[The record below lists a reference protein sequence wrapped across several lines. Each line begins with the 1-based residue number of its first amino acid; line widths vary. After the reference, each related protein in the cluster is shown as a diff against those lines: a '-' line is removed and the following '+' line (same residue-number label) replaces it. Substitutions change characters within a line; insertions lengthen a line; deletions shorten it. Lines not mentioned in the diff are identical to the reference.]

1 MGVVFYERIND
12 VFLPLSIA
20 LGIQIKH
27 SVIDASDSTII
38 TAKDKENAETLNFTP
53 YWKL

>member
-1 MGVVFYERIND
+1 MGGVFYERVND